1 MQQERLRL
9 VRETWRDIEPD
20 AAAAGYF
27 YDKLFE
33 LDPAARALF
42 AATDMAAQ
50 RSKVIEMLTRIVAAT
65 EDEERFVIQL
75 AELGRRHAGYGVR
88 AVDYDAV
95 GVALLSMV
103 ERGLSE
109 RFTADV
115 REAWAETYRLI
126 AGVMLRAQGR
136 EGNVVHG
143 SVAASRG

>member
-9 VRETWRDIEPD
+9 VRDTWREVEPD
-20 AAAAGYF
+20 ADAAHDF
-27 YDKLFE
+27 YEKLFE

-50 RSKVIEMLTRIVAAT
+50 RAKVMEMLTRIVAAT

-95 GVALLSMV
+95 GVALLWMI
-103 ERGLSE
+103 ERRLGA
-109 RFTADV
+109 RFTTEA

-126 AGVMLRAQGR
+126 AAVMLRAQR
-136 EGNVVHG
+136 KE
-143 SVAASRG
+143 A